1 MFYLDVRIWRST
13 HVERRQLRA
22 LDGRHVQSLVVEVVI
37 QLKIQRS
44 GVNFTN
50 VLQAA
55 FTRANPNRVK
65 KTVKLSSLFAL
76 LGSAPIKPACK
87 HVDEIDPKLQYT
99 DCKTPDT
106 LNIFDKGFSIF
117 DERTTKHT
125 KEDRK
130 NLLIRFFFHSKQS
143 TFFEDQLFYLKL
155 RSSICQSP
163 RFTAGKVNN
172 RRYTLSAFF

>member
-1 MFYLDVRIWRST
+1 MRKASETVFAGSFQYYVTRVLFLRST
-13 HVERRQLRA
+13 KSFDRGFSMIH
-22 LDGRHVQSLVVEVVI
+22 
-37 QLKIQRS
+37 
-44 GVNFTN
+44 
-50 VLQAA
+50 
-55 FTRANPNRVK
+55 
-65 KTVKLSSLFAL
+65 L
-76 LGSAPIKPACK
+76 LGDRLIWFFCLTSNHHQQCTLMLRDIPRQTVTKLK
-87 HVDEIDPKLQYT
+87 HK